1 MLHNSDSKHGRVCRV
16 QLPIDYR
23 SDLRHSVLDQK
34 VPTGAGTTAP
44 AGPPVTTSW
53 SNAHRML
60 PACGQGHE
68 TPWFLRA
75 GTGEQIQAEA

>member
-44 AGPPVTTSW
+44 AGPPVTTS
-53 SNAHRML
+53 
-60 PACGQGHE
+60 
-68 TPWFLRA
+68 
-75 GTGEQIQAEA
+75 